1 MKSLG
6 FVEVSGV
13 VDAIDALDLM
23 LKAANV
29 QFVTWERKFGG
40 HLGGGDRRGECVGP
54 AGRTRG
60 HRQSP

>member
-40 HLGGGDRRGECVGP
+40 RLVTVVVEGEVS
-54 AGRTRG
+54 AVT
-60 HRQSP
+60 